1 MCVVSLLD
9 GHRRAERVQA
19 IRKKSVVARDEGPLV
34 LLDVV
39 HLATHVVVA
48 ANHVDFTLKEER
60 LVRNAQLVHRLQLLP
75 GLGHRVEQ
83 VHFTVSVRVLSAD
96 EDDLSRADRQS
107 RARPQRVPHA
117 HGVHDPIILFDFK
130 HLNCVVDLLLSA
142 AKEATKGINELIVDR
157 ASR

>member
-39 HLATHVVVA
+39 NLATHVVVA
-48 ANHVDFTLKEER
+48 ANHVDFALKEER

-83 VHFTVSVRVLSAD
+83 VHFTVSVRVFATNQQNFIIRNCQSTAGPEWVLHSN
-96 EDDLSRADRQS
+96 RQ
-107 RARPQRVPHA
+107 
-117 HGVHDPIILFDFK
+117 
-130 HLNCVVDLLLSA
+130 HLP
-142 AKEATKGINELIVDR
+142 
-157 ASR
+157 